1 MRKIIG
7 LLEAGAALTAALS
20 VATVFDGLHRYLELF
35 SHFRLQYLG
44 VAVLLAVLFAVL
56 RSKRYLALML
66 ATVALNAWYVAP
78 WYQPVATASAS
89 GTHFKVLLANV
100 LASNGEHGQ
109 LSAILKEERPDFV
122 FLQEVS
128 DNLAEELPTMTELP
142 YRHILPR
149 HDNFGIAMLSRFP
162 IDKLDTVASR
172 PFGYPTI
179 VAAVALDGQ
188 TITFA
193 STHPMHPLG
202 KVNYEGRNEQLVEV
216 AGIVA
221 ELSGARVL
229 IGDFNTTMWGASY
242 RKLVRSTGLR
252 NARKGFGVLPTWPT
266 FFPIALIPIDHCLIS
281 EELDV
286 IDIRTGPGIGSD
298 HLPLIVTLSLD

>member
-1 MRKIIG
+1 

-20 VATVFDGLHRYLELF
+20 VATVFDGLHRHLELF

-44 VAVLLAVLFAVL
+44 VALLLAVLFAVI

-78 WYQPVATASAS
+78 WYQPVDTASAS
-89 GTHFKVLLANV
+89 GTQFKVLLANV
-100 LASNGEHGQ
+100 LASNGEHGR
-109 LSAILKEERPDFV
+109 LSALLTEERPDFV

-128 DNLAEELPTMTELP
+128 DSLATELSTITELP
-142 YRHILPR
+142 HMHILPR

-162 IDKLDTVASR
+162 LDKVDSVASP

-179 VAAVALDGQ
+179 VAAVTLDGQ
-188 TITFA
+188 AVTFA

-202 KVNYEGRNEQLVEV
+202 KVNYEGRNEQL
-216 AGIVA
+216 ADI
-221 ELSGARVL
+221 ARVL
-229 IGDFNTTMWGASY
+229 SSRAGPRLLVGDLNTTMWGASY
-242 RKLVRSTGLR
+242 RELVRSTGLR
-252 NARKGFGVLPTWPT
+252 NARSGFGALPTWPT
-266 FFPIALIPIDHCLIS
+266 FFPIALIPIDHCMIS
-281 EELDV
+281 DELDV